1 MPQAAL
7 AKTTLS
13 TKGQIVVPKAI
24 RDQKRWQAGTRLVL
38 KDTPE
43 GILIT
48 PEQAEKIYTVDDIIG
63 ILKYVGPPVTIEQMN
78 EAVFEEAKR
87 QDDRIRHQYSS
98 KTDS

>member
-1 MPQAAL
+1 MPQVSL
-7 AKTTLS
+7 SRTTLS
-13 TKGQIVVPKAI
+13 TKGQIVVPKSM

-63 ILKYVGPPVTIEQMN
+63 ILRHDGPPMTIEKMN
-78 EAVFEEAKR
+78 EAGPKGAVER
-87 QDDRIRHQYSS
+87 YRRSLR
-98 KTDS
+98 

>member
-1 MPQAAL
+1 MPQAVL
-7 AKTTLS
+7 SKTTLS
-13 TKGQIVVPKAI
+13 TKGQIVVPKAM

-48 PEQAEKIYTVDDIIG
+48 PEQTEKIYTVDDIIG
-63 ILKYVGPPVTIEQMN
+63 ILKYDGPPVTIEQMN

-87 QDDRIRHQYSS
+87 RDDLIRHQYSG
-98 KTDS
+98 KTDF